1 MPRID
6 VPGLVP
12 FSQHHFTFHPT
23 KGEGHDISN
32 FLHVRH
38 LHRLFLLTLAFFCL
52 FDRINWLQ
60 FFVYLNFNPA
70 MT

>member
-38 LHRLFLLTLAFFCL
+38 LHRLFLLTLAFLCL
-52 FDRINWLQ
+52 PVRSIILIR
-60 FFVYLNFNPA
+60 FNPSNLYPA

>member
-38 LHRLFLLTLAFFCL
+38 LHLSSFLHTLFLCL
-52 FDRINWLQ
+52 FYRINWLQ
-60 FFVYLNFNPA
+60 FFVYPNLNPA